1 MGLLDPAPPPF
12 DVPEWR
18 RLSHLERIK
27 PLAQDWALNGFGTPV
42 AVYFLYVF
50 KILVYA
56 GGGALV
62 IFGTSG
68 WPAWTDPIVF
78 QKAVI
83 WTMLWEVLGLGAG
96 SLPLTLRFK
105 PMIGGVLYWLRP
117 GTTRLPPWPER
128 VPGTRGATRTWLDV
142 ALYAGLLAAAVFL
155 LVSPGGEATA
165 PWADGTVARLDPA
178 GVGVLLALLA
188 LLGLRD
194 KVPFLAARAEIYG
207 NLSLIF
213 LFPLTNLVIAAQLVF
228 FCIWWGAASSKL
240 NRHFPFVVTVMISNT
255 PWNKSRAFKRR
266 LYRDHPRDLLPSRLG
281 EFDAHLGT
289 VMEFTLPLLLLVT
302 QGGLIGTLAL
312 AGMVIFHIH
321 IFSTFPLAV
330 PLEWNVFMIFGL
342 FFLFGHYADVP
353 WSTLDDPLLLV
364 LLALTCVGL
373 PVLGNFRPD
382 LVSFLPSMR
391 YYAGNWATSQWLFRR
406 EGGAEAKLDRDVV
419 KSAPIVTKQLENF
432 YDDEMI
438 DVLVY
443 KGLAFRSMHSHGRA
457 LNALT
462 ARAVDDVDAYDV
474 REGELVAGV
483 VLGYN
488 FGDGHFHDHRL
499 LAAVQERCRFGSG
512 ELRVVTLESQPA
524 HVSRQRYRIWDA
536 ADGLVEEGWI
546 DVRDMVSRQPWL
558 VGDEPLPVHQ
568 SS

>member
-12 DVPEWR
+12 EVAEWR
-18 RLSHLERIK
+18 RLPHLQRIK

-50 KILVYA
+50 KVLAYA
-56 GGGALV
+56 GGGFLLIGA
-62 IFGTSG
+62 TSG

-78 QKAVI
+78 EKAVV

-96 SLPLTLRFK
+96 SLPLTLRFS
-105 PMIGGVLYWLRP
+105 PMVGGFLYWLRP

-128 VPGTRGATRTWLDV
+128 VPGTRGTTRTWLDV
-142 ALYAGLLAAAVFL
+142 ALYMGLVAAALFL
-155 LVSPGGEATA
+155 LLSPGVDASA
-165 PWADGTVARLDPA
+165 PWVGGEVARLDPVA
-178 GVGVLLALLA
+178 VGALLA
-188 LLGLRD
+188 VLGALGLRD

-228 FCIWWGAASSKL
+228 LCIWWGAASSKL

-255 PWNKSRAFKRR
+255 PWNRSRAFKRR
-266 LYRDHPRDLLPSRLG
+266 LYRDHPEDLLPSRLG
-281 EFDAHLGT
+281 ALDAHLGT
-289 VMEFTLPLLLLVT
+289 AIEFTLPLVLILT
-302 QGGLIGTLAL
+302 SGGLLGTLAL
-312 AGMVIFHIH
+312 IGMVIFHVH

-353 WSTLDDPLLLV
+353 WSTIDDPLLLAV
-364 LLALTCVGL
+364 LALTCVGL

-406 EGGAEAKLDRDVV
+406 DAGAEEKLDREIT
-419 KSAPIVTKQLENF
+419 KAAPIVGRQLQKF
-432 YDDEMI
+432 YEPEMI
-438 DVLVY
+438 DVLLY

-462 ARAVDDVDAYDV
+462 MRAVDDVEDYDV

-488 FGDGHFHDHRL
+488 FGDGHFHDQRL
-499 LAAVQERCRFGSG
+499 LAAVQERCRFEAG

-524 HVSRQRYRIWDA
+524 HVQRQRYRIWDA
-536 ADGLVEEGWI
+536 ADGLLEEGY
-546 DVRDMVSRQPWL
+546 VEVAEMVKRQPWL
-558 VGDEPLPVHQ
+558 GDEPFPVTTL
-568 SS
+568 